1 MKLSVRWLY
10 PTAFVCLLL
19 SGVAGLV
26 YQVVWARYLALF
38 LGHTSYAVV
47 AVLVAFMGG
56 LALGNAWLGRF
67 ADRLERP
74 LALYAWL
81 EIGIAVYALLFPVY
95 FEFCQGA
102 YVALGRGA
110 TPGSS
115 WLLVLKFGFSFAAIL
130 IPTTLMGGTLPI
142 LTKLVTRSLGEL
154 RARVAGLYFVNSV
167 GAVIGVL
174 VADFWWIPAYGLDA
188 TVLGGAILNGV
199 VGGIALLVS
208 AGLREGTGQVGDGS
222 KGRGG
227 WVSGMRNASQDS
239 GEAIPVETGA
249 TAGTP
254 GVEADEVYSTFEL
267 RLAVAA
273 AGVSGFVAMLY
284 EVVWTRLLGLALGS
298 STHAFSIMLVTF
310 ITGIAMGAWLVGRWR
325 GLRRTFDA
333 FGWAELALAL
343 TLLGSMFFYHLLP
356 YVFVKLGSMVA
367 RSPGTHGLYQ
377 AVQFLVCF
385 GVMFIP
391 ALCLGMTLPLASRV
405 ATAELARTGR
415 SVGLVFSVNTLGTVL
430 GAALSGMVF
439 LPVLGLARSF
449 ALGVG
454 LNLAIALAVLL
465 RRRTGAARAVMWGS
479 PVLILGLMVMAG
491 GALNRTWEHAFSLGL
506 WRTKGAPGSLTEY
519 LAMVRAINIRFYRDG
534 AGASVAVN
542 TWTNPATSKME
553 LALRVNGKTDATTQ
567 GDLSTQVLLGHIPL
581 LLKPDSQDVMVIGV
595 GSGTTC
601 ASALTHPTV
610 KHVDAVEISPEVVEA
625 ARTMFGVHNR
635 GALDDP
641 KVSVVL
647 DDAKSF
653 LKTSGRTYDVI
664 ISEPSNP
671 WMAGVAGV
679 FSSEFYDTCRRSLK
693 PGGLMVQWVHIYES
707 DDATLRTV
715 LATVTDVF
723 PFLTIWQT
731 LPGDLVLV
739 GSVEPTRYD
748 LEAIQKRFDERTVT
762 EDLRRADIFRL
773 PVLLGLQL
781 VSDYNAPFL
790 VPADTVRHSDFFPTL
805 EYMAERGF
813 FVRDEATLYD
823 VFNETVSRRPTTLLG
838 EYLRKHPLTVT
849 DMQSFAL
856 FHTTFKL
863 PNPKILRSILERWR
877 EMAPDSTLVAEF
889 SAKLDFPLP
898 VSELEAQRMSR
909 VRDTIMTNAPAE
921 LEPLRIYSRHLMHA
935 YRYQRSAYYQPP
947 SEELVK
953 VLERLTDVD
962 ALHRQSHRLRLAEI
976 AWDLGDDS
984 RFVQLATEAL
994 LINAGVP
1001 AVGRFDL
1008 DYQAPGQVIYLMIET
1023 LWRAGRYGDAL
1034 LWCRGARDGRYLEP
1048 GGRYYSPL
1056 LAMVVRKVEATAP
1069 ASGSTSPPA
1078 EGGPGKP

>member
-81 EIGIAVYALLFPVY
+81 EIGIAAYALVFPAY
-95 FEFCQGA
+95 FEICQSA

-110 TPGSS
+110 TPGSP
-115 WLLVLKFGFSFAAIL
+115 WLLALKFGFSFAAIL
-130 IPTTLMGGTLPI
+130 VPTTLMGGTLPI

-154 RARVAGLYFVNSV
+154 RARVAGLYFVNSA

-174 VADFWWIPAYGLDA
+174 VADFWWIPVFGLDA
-188 TVLGGAILNGV
+188 TVLGGAILNAA
-199 VGGIALLVS
+199 VGAIALLVS
-208 AGLREGTGQVGDGS
+208 AGLREGAGSRETKESRSGRESEAAASVHEPSGISGAGGGVG
-222 KGRGG
+222 
-227 WVSGMRNASQDS
+227 
-239 GEAIPVETGA
+239 EEI
-249 TAGTP
+249 
-254 GVEADEVYSTFEL
+254 YSAFEL

-310 ITGIAMGAWLVGRWR
+310 ITGIAVGAWWVGRWR

-356 YVFVKLGSMVA
+356 YAFVKLGSMVA

-377 AVQFLVCF
+377 AVQFLICF
-385 GVMFIP
+385 VVMFPP

-405 ATAELARTGR
+405 ATAEVARTGR
-415 SVGLVFSVNTLGTVL
+415 SVGLVFSVNTVGTVL

-454 LNLAIALAVLL
+454 LNLAIALAVLF
-465 RRRTGAARAVMWGS
+465 RRRAGSARAVVWGA
-479 PVLILGLMVMAG
+479 PVLVLALMVVAG
-491 GALNRTWEHAFSLGL
+491 GALNRTWERAFSLGL
-506 WRTKGAPGSLTEY
+506 WRTKSAPRSLADY
-519 LAMVRAINIRFYRDG
+519 RAMIRDLDIRYYRDG

-542 TWTNPATSKME
+542 TWTNPANSRME

-567 GDLSTQVLLGHIPL
+567 GDLSTQVLLGQLPL
-581 LLKPDSQDVMVIGV
+581 LLKPGSADVMVIGV

-601 ASALTHPTV
+601 ASVLTHPTV
-610 KHVDAVEISPEVVEA
+610 RHVDAVEILPEVVEA

-641 KVSVVL
+641 KVSVIL

-679 FSSEFYDTCRRSLK
+679 FSAEFYDTCRQSLK
-693 PGGLMVQWVHIYES
+693 PGGLMVQWVHVYES
-707 DDATLRTV
+707 DDSTLQTV

-723 PFLTIWQT
+723 PFVTIWNT

-739 GSVEPTRYD
+739 GSVEPVRYD
-748 LEAIQKRFDERTVT
+748 LEGIQQRFDEPAVT

-773 PVLLGLQL
+773 SVLLGLQV

-790 VPADTVRHSDFFPTL
+790 SPADTVRHSDFFPSL

-813 FVRDEATLYD
+813 FVRDEATLYE
-823 VFNETVSRRPTTLLG
+823 VFNETFSRRPTTLLG
-838 EYLRKHPLTVT
+838 DYLRQHPLTVT

-856 FHTTFKL
+856 FHTTFRL
-863 PNPKILRSILERWR
+863 PHPKILRSILERWR
-877 EMAPDSTLVAEF
+877 EMDPESTLVAEF

-898 VSELEAQRMSR
+898 VSELEAQRMGR
-909 VRDTIMTNAPAE
+909 VRDAILANAPTE
-921 LEPLRIYSRHLMHA
+921 PEPLRIYSRHLMHA
-935 YRYQRSAYYQPP
+935 YRYQRTAFYQP
-947 SEELVK
+947 EAQELVT
-953 VLERLTDVD
+953 VLERLVEVD
-962 ALHRQSHRLRLAEI
+962 GVHRQSHRLRLAEI
-976 AWDLGDDS
+976 AWDHGEDN
-984 RFVQLATEAL
+984 RFFQLATEAL
-994 LINAGVP
+994 LMNAGVP
-1001 AVGRFDL
+1001 AVGRFEL
-1008 DYQAPGQVIYLMIET
+1008 DYQAPGQVLYLVIET
-1023 LWRAGRYGDAL
+1023 LWRAGRHADAL
-1034 LWCRGARDGRYLEP
+1034 MWCQGARDGRYLEP
-1048 GGRYYSPL
+1048 GGRYFSPL
-1056 LAMVVRKVEATAP
+1056 LAMVVRKVEATSPKAKDAGDAP
-1069 ASGSTSPPA
+1069 VR
-1078 EGGPGKP
+1078 